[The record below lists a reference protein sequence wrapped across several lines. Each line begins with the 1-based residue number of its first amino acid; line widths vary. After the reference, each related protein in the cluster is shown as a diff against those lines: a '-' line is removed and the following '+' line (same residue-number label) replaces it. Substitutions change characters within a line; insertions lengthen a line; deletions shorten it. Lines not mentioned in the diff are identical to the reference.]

1 MEQTAPAWTVS
12 DSPLSI
18 AELRTE
24 LGLSLAEMG
33 ARVGLSKSQMHDIE
47 RRNAATLRVA
57 LALEALAPG
66 RIDAA
71 AICEEV
77 KLARHGL
84 ADTSNLDQSSRGNSG
99 DNFPAAGGVTG
110 LAGAPCPAGADA
122 GGDGS
127 ASGGSLSDMPE
138 AAE

>member
-1 MEQTAPAWTVS
+1 MGMEQTTTPWAAS
-12 DSPLSI
+12 GSPLSI

-57 LALEALAPG
+57 IALENLAPG

-77 KLARHGL
+77 KLARHGTGDS
-84 ADTSNLDQSSRGNSG
+84 AKMEEVSRGKSG
-99 DNFPAAGGVTG
+99 ADFPDGLPVPVLTGEAEPGGGGSAAGGSPDVG
-110 LAGAPCPAGADA
+110 V
-122 GGDGS
+122 
-127 ASGGSLSDMPE
+127 
-138 AAE
+138 AA

>member
-1 MEQTAPAWTVS
+1 MEQTATPWAAS
-12 DSPLSI
+12 ASPLSI

-57 LALEALAPG
+57 IALENLAPG

-77 KLARHGL
+77 KLARHG
-84 ADTSNLDQSSRGNSG
+84 AGDSAKMEEVSQGKAGENSPDG
-99 DNFPAAGGVTG
+99 LPGARSCFARPDEAEPGGGHGAAGGS
-110 LAGAPCPAGADA
+110 LPDA
-122 GGDGS
+122 GV
-127 ASGGSLSDMPE
+127 
-138 AAE
+138 AA